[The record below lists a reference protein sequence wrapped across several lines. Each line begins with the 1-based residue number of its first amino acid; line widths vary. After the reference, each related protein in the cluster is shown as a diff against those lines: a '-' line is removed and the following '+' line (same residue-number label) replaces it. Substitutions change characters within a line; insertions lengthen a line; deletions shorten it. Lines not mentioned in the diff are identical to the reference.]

1 MRLAGAAA
9 ASAALAACSPT
20 LSSRASRDGKVQL
33 VYQDWRTDWFPEM
46 AQQMLEEFHETHPNI
61 QVFYTPDPENLL
73 EQMPLDMESGTAPDV
88 LAGCCDW
95 LPAWGQQG
103 YLLDLAPYVR
113 ADLDRET
120 IEEWDPAQY
129 RALFTPDGLQFALP
143 KYHGALALYYNKG
156 LFDARRVDYPDAS
169 WDHEDYLAAMK
180 RVCGD
185 RNRAGVPEIW
195 GSMMDVAWDRIQVHV
210 NAWGGR
216 FVNPADA
223 TLSMMA
229 MPPSLEAME
238 WIRGR
243 MWDDRLMASFLDV
256 QNVETRR
263 AFVDSRIAM
272 VEDGSWALK
281 DILAGANFSVG
292 VAPMP
297 AGPVRRATLATTDGF
312 AIYSGTRY
320 PEAAWELVKF
330 LISREYGLAMAR
342 ANFLQPAR
350 ASLIDQWVEI
360 VRSEFATRTRD
371 VDIAVFA
378 DGHLNGY
385 SVTAEVF
392 ANQAEA
398 SRLARAAWQQIFTLG
413 QAPVDLMREVS
424 SQIEALQKPRR
435 EG

>member
-9 ASAALAACSPT
+9 ASATLAACSPT

-169 WDHEDYLAAMK
+169 WDHDDYLAAMK